1 MKIIILFLLSL
12 LLIGCAT
19 IPQGT
24 APSSSPLI
32 DRSGENLK
40 YQVIGTSTADA
51 GHFSLFGFIPFGRT
65 DIDEA
70 IYKAIKNRNG
80 DNLINLCYN
89 VNYVSYFIFGS
100 RTSITVKGDVIKYNT
115 AGQTVTYTDSR
126 YIDFYEP
133 STKLPANHIFS
144 ANVISNGLGFSYA
157 LLIPFGSGIFGKI
170 GLGYRS
176 YEDEIE
182 TYNWGWGDFTD
193 KFTIDYQFIPLT
205 FSMGINTEGIIELD
219 IPLNG
224 FASIGAG
231 YYPDVKNERWVN
243 FGWNLGIGA
252 EYKVIPNLALGVF
265 YNYHQLFVAE
275 NNILDYWG
283 IDVASDK
290 PSFSDFGLMLRLVP

>member
-40 YQVIGTSTADA
+40 YQVVGTSTADA

-70 IYKAIKNRNG
+70 IHKAIKNRNG

-115 AGQTVTYTDSR
+115 AGQTETYSDSR
-126 YIDFYEP
+126 FIDLYEP
-133 STKLPANHIFS
+133 LNKLPANHIFS
-144 ANVISNGLGFSYA
+144 ANVISNGLGFNYS
-157 LLIPFGSGIFGKI
+157 LMIPFGSGIFGKI

-176 YEDEIE
+176 YEDEIVE
-182 TYNWGWGDFTD
+182 TYNWGWGDFTN
-193 KFTIDYQFIPLT
+193 KFTIDYQFVPLT
-205 FSMGINTEGIIELD
+205 FSVGLNSADLLASD
-219 IPLNG
+219 IPVNG
-224 FASIGAG
+224 IAAFGAG

-243 FGWNLGIGA
+243 FGWNLGAGV
-252 EYKVIPNLALGVF
+252 EYKLIPSLALGIF
-265 YNYHQLFVAE
+265 YNYHSLFVAE
-275 NNILDYWG
+275 DYYT
-283 IDVASDK
+283 DDK
-290 PSFSDFGLMLRLVP
+290 PSFAEFGLMLRLVP